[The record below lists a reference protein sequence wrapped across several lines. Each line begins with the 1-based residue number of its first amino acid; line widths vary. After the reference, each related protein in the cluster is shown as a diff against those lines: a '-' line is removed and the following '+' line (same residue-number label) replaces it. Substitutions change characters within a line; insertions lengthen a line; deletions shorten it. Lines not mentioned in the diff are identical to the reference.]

1 MNQLPAKS
9 QTTPKTIII
18 IKLTNHVLL
27 YSNTHLRYNSAMKIP
42 KRLLPLV
49 EEGLIDEV
57 LNQLMS
63 GKEATVY
70 RVRCGDEI
78 RCAKVYK
85 EATKRSF
92 KKASQY
98 TEGRKGRSSRRARAM
113 EKGSKYGK
121 SQQEEAWQNAEV
133 DALYTL
139 AEHDVRVPQP
149 YGCFDG
155 VLLME
160 LITDDEG
167 DVAPRLNDIV
177 LPAEQAIEDH
187 ALMMIYIMRM
197 LCAGIVHGD
206 LSEFN
211 VLVDAYGPVVIDLP
225 QAVDAS
231 ANNNAKSMLLRD
243 VNNIT
248 TYYAQFVPN
257 LALTKFGEEMWALYE
272 AGELTDTTKL
282 TGQFKEDTQ
291 SADVETILA
300 EIQAAFEQEQDRLAY
315 LKEAAEQD

>member
-1 MNQLPAKS
+1 
-9 QTTPKTIII
+9 
-18 IKLTNHVLL
+18 
-27 YSNTHLRYNSAMKIP
+27 MKIP
-42 KRLLPLV
+42 KRILPLV

-85 EATKRSF
+85 EATQRSF

-121 SQQEEAWQNAEV
+121 SQQETAWQNAEV
-133 DALYTL
+133 EALYTL
-139 AEHDVRVPQP
+139 AEHNVRVPQP

-160 LITDDEG
+160 LITDEQG

-177 LPAEQAIEDH
+177 LPADQAMEDH

-231 ANNNAKSMLLRD
+231 ANNNAKAMLLRD

-282 TGQFKEDTQ
+282 TGRFEESTDAT
-291 SADVETILA
+291 DVDTILS